1 MRSMTGFGRS
11 QRDARGLRASVE
23 VKSVNQKGL
32 DIKVRLPREASGLE
46 AEIVAHVKACV
57 ERGRVDVGV
66 DILALDAPN
75 FDTDAVQR
83 LVNQAR
89 GLAMALDVRAD
100 LSVGDLMRAI
110 VSVRGESPPM
120 DVQAAQPAV
129 MIALDDALGALLEA
143 RTTEGR
149 AILGIVEQRLTVIH
163 QLAADLRART
173 ADAPERLA
181 EKLRQRIE
189 AAGVSLDPVRVI
201 QEAAILADRIDVS
214 EELERLTAHVARGRM
229 LSTSSSPAGRQ
240 LDFLCQE
247 LLREANTLGSKCQD
261 AAAAHLVVEVKS
273 EIERLREQ
281 VQNIE

>member
-32 DIKVRLPREASGLE
+32 DIKVRLPREASALE

-66 DILALDAPN
+66 DILALDATN
-75 FDTDAVQR
+75 FDTEAVQR

-163 QLAADLRART
+163 QLAADLRGRT
-173 ADAPERLA
+173 AEGPERLA

-189 AAGVSLDPVRVI
+189 AAGVSLDPIRVI
-201 QEAAILADRIDVS
+201 QEAAILADRVDVT
-214 EELERLTAHVARGRM
+214 EELERLAAHVARGRM
-229 LSTSSSPAGRQ
+229 LSSSSSPAGRQ